1 LWYYKIK
8 YYINVG
14 EFMKHIKYISVLVVV
29 LATFAIIIYYAADLL
44 ENFTTPD
51 VKLIF
56 SFFFAVTVF
65 LASSIFGLLDSKK
78 EEKNT
83 AEMRKQYDV
92 IYSDIK
98 SSVISEN
105 STSEKNTDILELM
118 LANMREIND
127 YYILSKTQA
136 QKSFSLAVVMCIIG
150 IVLMGVSIFA
160 AFFQSSN
167 VISAIIPAVGAAIVE
182 VIAGTS
188 LIVYKNSL
196 SQLNRYFNSLHSN
209 ERFLSIVNIVS
220 KASPEKQDD
229 MYFEIIKSQIGLVS
243 TDLIENTNEEDKTK

>member
-1 LWYYKIK
+1 
-8 YYINVG
+8 
-14 EFMKHIKYISVLVVV
+14 MKLKNNLSLISIL
-29 LATFAIIIYYAADLL
+29 FIIIMVIIL
-44 ENFTTPD
+44 
-51 VKLIF
+51 VF
-56 SFFFAVTVF
+56 SFIYLLLGLFGNSEYSSFYF
-65 LASSIFGLLDSKK
+65 LNEIISCILGILIISLWNRYTIVIRWKNSEEIEKK
-78 EEKNT
+78 
-83 AEMRKQYDV
+83 YDE
-92 IYSDIK
+92 IRN
-98 SSVISEN
+98 SVISEN
-105 STSEKNTDILELM
+105 STPEKNTDILELM

-136 QKSFSLAVVMCIIG
+136 QKSFTLAVVMCIIG
-150 IVLMGVSIFA
+150 IVLMGISIFA
-160 AFFQSSN
+160 AFFQENN

-220 KASPEKQDD
+220 KVSPEKQDD

-243 TDLIENTNEEDKTK
+243 TDLVENTNEENKAK

>member
-1 LWYYKIK
+1 MKRPKRYLILQITLFVMLTVACVYIGYKITQSSTLFQNK
-8 YYINVG
+8 NYYIL
-14 EFMKHIKYISVLVVV
+14 IICCIIS
-29 LATFAIIIYYAADLL
+29 IIISFIRYLL
-44 ENFTTPD
+44 NI
-51 VKLIF
+51 KI
-56 SFFFAVTVF
+56 
-65 LASSIFGLLDSKK
+65 
-78 EEKNT
+78 EEKNN
-83 AEMRKQYDV
+83 EEINIRYEK
-92 IYSDIK
+92 IK
-98 SSVISEN
+98 TSVISEN

-136 QKSFSLAVVMCIIG
+136 QKSFTLAVIMCIIG
-150 IVLMGVSIFA
+150 IVLMGVSIVA
-160 AFFQSSN
+160 AFFQENN

-188 LIVYKNSL
+188 LFVYKKSL

-220 KASPEKQDD
+220 KVSPEKQDD

-243 TDLIENTNEEDKTK
+243 TDLVENTNEENKTK

>member
-1 LWYYKIK
+1 MVK
-8 YYINVG
+8 
-14 EFMKHIKYISVLVVV
+14 FMKFKKSTK
-29 LATFAIIIYYAADLL
+29 TFILLSAFVIIILL
-44 ENFTTPD
+44 II
-51 VKLIF
+51 IF
-56 SFFFAVTVF
+56 IISEEPNKFPFPFVFF
-65 LASSIFGLLDSKK
+65 LAIVLGIILSIIEARITK
-78 EEKNT
+78 EEKNI
-83 AEMRKQYDV
+83 EEINKKYEE
-92 IYSDIK
+92 IK
-98 SSVISEN
+98 NSVIPEN

-127 YYILSKTQA
+127 YYVLSKTQA
-136 QKSFSLAVVMCIIG
+136 QNSFTLAVIMCIIG
-150 IVLMGVSIFA
+150 IVLMGISIFA

-220 KASPEKQDD
+220 KASPEVQDN

-243 TDLIENTNEEDKTK
+243 TDLVESNNEESTVKSNN

>member
-1 LWYYKIK
+1 
-8 YYINVG
+8 
-14 EFMKHIKYISVLVVV
+14 MS
-29 LATFAIIIYYAADLL
+29 IIEACI
-44 ENFTTPD
+44 T
-51 VKLIF
+51 
-56 SFFFAVTVF
+56 
-65 LASSIFGLLDSKK
+65 K
-78 EEKNT
+78 EEKRIEEINKKY
-83 AEMRKQYDV
+83 EE
-92 IYSDIK
+92 IK
-98 SSVISEN
+98 SSVIPEN

-127 YYILSKTQA
+127 YYVLSKTQA
-136 QKSFSLAVVMCIIG
+136 QNSFTLAVTMCIIG
-150 IVLMGVSIFA
+150 IVLMGISIFA

-220 KASPEKQDD
+220 KASPEVQDN

-243 TDLIENTNEEDKTK
+243 TDLAESNNEGSTVKSKS